1 MALQEETHTFSSV
14 IRGHHVY
21 KETWTLYISE
31 ELTTNVE
38 EENLFD
44 RHAITVLKN
53 GEIVGHMPRKI
64 AQLSWFFVKRGG
76 SIKSIVN
83 GNRKKGIGLEVPCD
97 YIYSGPRRM
106 KEVAQSNRYL
116 LTIYTCRAIYVFD
129 IVNIK

>member
-21 KETWTLYISE
+21 KETWTPHAPYISE

-76 SIKSIVN
+76 SIKSVVN
-83 GNRKKGIGLEVPCD
+83 RNRSRGTFCD

-116 LTIYTCRAIYVFD
+116 LTISSIYRHCKYKIIVF
-129 IVNIK
+129 